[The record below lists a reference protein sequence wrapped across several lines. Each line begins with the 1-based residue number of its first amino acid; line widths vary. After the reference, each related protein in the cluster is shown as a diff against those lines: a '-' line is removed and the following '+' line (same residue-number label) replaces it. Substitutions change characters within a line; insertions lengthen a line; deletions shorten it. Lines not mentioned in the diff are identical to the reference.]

1 MISPLRSNS
10 MKYFDAS
17 ERALSAVPRHVLHR
31 VTPMDFARIYE
42 RYQELQRYVG
52 WTDEDAARVA
62 SVAGLAEPSFVVLVE
77 DFYEEIERHPAARQV
92 IKTPEQL
99 ERLKATLV
107 NWLREL
113 FSGRYDREYVTR
125 RWRVGWRH
133 VEIGLDQV
141 FTNVALSRL
150 RRGLLRTLAEN
161 WKGDI
166 HVILEARQSLN
177 SLIDLDLAIIE
188 DAYQTEHLERQARN
202 ARLATIGQVAGGI
215 AHELRNPLNTLKT
228 SAYFLRNVKNASPEK
243 VNEHL
248 ERIERQVAIAD
259 RVITALTE
267 FARQPLPTLSPA
279 PLVECVQEAL
289 TANPSPENV
298 RVRVDC
304 TAELPPIMADRDQ
317 LSIVLAN
324 LFRNAYD
331 AMPDGGE
338 LTVTGR
344 PTEAAVELVV
354 TDTGVGIPPENLAR
368 IMDPLFSTK
377 TRGIGLGLAIT
388 RAILDKHGA
397 TVKVQSQLGQG
408 TTFVV
413 TFVRGPHADS
423 ANTSFS

>member
-1 MISPLRSNS
+1 MTYL
-10 MKYFDAS
+10 DVG
-17 ERALSAVPRHVLHR
+17 ERVSSAVPHPVLHR
-31 VTPMDFARIYE
+31 VTPMDFERIYE
-42 RYQELQRYVG
+42 RYHELQRYVG
-52 WTDEDAARVA
+52 WTAVDAERVA
-62 SVAGLAEPSFVVLVE
+62 SVAGLAEPFFVPLVE

-92 IKTPEQL
+92 IKSLEQL
-99 ERLKATLV
+99 DRLKATLV
-107 NWLREL
+107 NWLKEL

-150 RRGLLRTLAEN
+150 RRGLMQTLAEN
-161 WKGDI
+161 WEGDM
-166 HVILEARQSLN
+166 HHLLDVRQSLN

-228 SAYFLRNVKNASPEK
+228 SAYFLRNVKNASPSK
-243 VNEHL
+243 VDEHL

-267 FARQPLPTLSPA
+267 FARQPLPTLSAA
-279 PLVECVQEAL
+279 PLPECVHEAL
-289 TANPSPENV
+289 GANPPPENV
-298 RVRVDC
+298 SVQLDFPVD
-304 TAELPPIMADRDQ
+304 LPSVMADRAQ

-324 LFRNAYD
+324 LFRNAWD
-331 AMPDGGE
+331 AMPEGGE
-338 LTVTGR
+338 LSVAGIA
-344 PTEAAVELVV
+344 TEAAVDLIV
-354 TDTGVGIPPENLAR
+354 TDTGIGIPPENISR

-397 TVKVQSQLGQG
+397 TVKVQSQPGQG
-408 TTFVV
+408 TTFTV
-413 TFVRGPHADS
+413 TFVRAHQRT
-423 ANTSFS
+423 TSSPPAT

>member
-1 MISPLRSNS
+1 MVQFTSPQNRALNS
-10 MKYFDAS
+10 FDAG
-17 ERALSAVPRHVLHR
+17 ERPSSAGLRPVLHR
-31 VTPMDFARIYE
+31 VTPMDYERIYE

-62 SVAGLAEPSFVVLVE
+62 SVAGLAEPFFLPLVE

-92 IKTPEQL
+92 IKSPEQL
-99 ERLKATLV
+99 ARLKATLV

-150 RRGLLRTLAEN
+150 RRGLMRILAEN
-161 WKGDI
+161 WNRDI
-166 HVILEARQSLN
+166 PFLLEVRQSLN

-188 DAYQTEHLERQARN
+188 DAYQTEHLERQARS

-228 SAYFLRNVKNASPEK
+228 SAYFLRHVKSASPEK
-243 VNEHL
+243 VGEHL

-259 RVITALTE
+259 RVITTLTE

-289 TANPSPENV
+289 GVNPAPGNI
-298 RVRVDC
+298 RVHVDC
-304 TAELPPIMADRDQ
+304 PADLPRVMVDRAQ

-324 LFRNAYD
+324 LIRNAYD
-331 AMPDGGE
+331 AMPEGGE
-338 LTVTGR
+338 LKITGSAAD
-344 PTEAAVELVV
+344 AAVELIVA
-354 TDTGVGIPPENLAR
+354 DTGIGIPPENILR

-397 TVKVQSQLGQG
+397 TVRVRSEPGQG
-408 TTFVV
+408 TTFTVS
-413 TFVRGPHADS
+413 FVRAPQ
-423 ANTSFS
+423 